1 MFSICRNCC
10 IKYGGTESHP
20 ENVSDVKPFI
30 NKYKWNGIKYS
41 SKIDYRK
48 TLVINN
54 STAALNVL
62 YIKDICLAYISKVN
76 SNCEKQIILSM
87 IPNEEKEGW
96 HFLAVEKLSALLHG
110 ITYWFLLFDIL
121 LEQKMNV
128 NLIKNYVKLKG
139 FYGIVMTSEK
149 NNILGFNQYTKSDKM
164 PYIVYAD
171 IESLIKKKEMDVQT
185 IRKIRRQ

>member
-1 MFSICRNCC
+1 MFSICGNCC

-54 STAALNVL
+54 STTALNVL

-110 ITYWFLLFDIL
+110 IT
-121 LEQKMNV
+121 
-128 NLIKNYVKLKG
+128 
-139 FYGIVMTSEK
+139 
-149 NNILGFNQYTKSDKM
+149 
-164 PYIVYAD
+164 
-171 IESLIKKKEMDVQT
+171 
-185 IRKIRRQ
+185 